1 MFGESVIYDAA
12 VAVVDGA
19 VETHSHGPRR
29 AQGAA
34 VGQQTLGLGDG
45 HITGGGGRCTPRS
58 QWRVIG
64 MVLSNSIDNEVL
76 MSKRVDRRS

>member
-1 MFGESVIYDAA
+1 MIYDAA

-45 HITGGGGRCTPRS
+45 HITGGGGRCT
-58 QWRVIG
+58 RVIG